1 MRVVRFYVSKP
12 ASFSSSSSFLRRT
25 STASSRTGP
34 PQLAGLPRIRV
45 FPAGPQPWAPDVEH
59 MAEKCQVGCQRKCQY
74 RCHKACQIGC
84 QNRCQIECQNRL
96 SDRMPDQN
104 LRRLYHIYFQVI
116 CQKLWQMSARV
127 GVTRNKVIV
136 YVIFRCLWLSPVPP
150 WFSSFFHGVP
160 NARWFRSIFHGFI
173 VFLHEQV
180 VPLFSLVF
188 PWFILGSRWLWA
200 IWPWF
205 SSKIR
210 WFSLSMVFIDVPWFL
225 VGVSML
231 LIDCSMVFIG
241 LFVASSNVFYGFHW
255 FLWWFSSTSRWL
267 RVHLGLV

>member
-96 SDRMPDQN
+96 SDRTPDQN

-116 CQKLWQMSARV
+116 CQKLWQISVRV

-173 VFLHEQV
+173 VFFTWTGCSIVFIGFSMVHVGFSMALSNLTV
-180 VPLFSLVF
+180 VFIENSMVLIVHGFHRCSMVF
-188 PWFILGSRWLWA
+188 GRCFHAFNRLLDGFHRFVCGFIQCFL
-200 IWPWF
+200 WF
-205 SSKIR
+205 SSV
-210 WFSLSMVFIDVPWFL
+210 SLMVFIDV
-225 VGVSML
+225 SM
-231 LIDCSMVFIG
+231 
-241 LFVASSNVFYGFHW
+241 A
-255 FLWWFSSTSRWL
+255 
-267 RVHLGLV
+267 

>member
-96 SDRMPDQN
+96 SDRTPDQN

-116 CQKLWQMSARV
+116 CQKLWQISVRV

-173 VFLHEQV
+173 VFFYMNRLFHCFHWFFHGSYWVLDGFEQ
-180 VPLFSLVF
+180 FDRGF
-188 PWFILGSRWLWA
+188 HRKFDGSHC
-200 IWPWF
+200 PWF
-205 SSKIR
+205 SSMFHGF
-210 WFSLSMVFIDVPWFL
+210 WSVFPCF
-225 VGVSML
+225 
-231 LIDCSMVFIG
+231 
-241 LFVASSNVFYGFHW
+241 
-255 FLWWFSSTSRWL
+255 
-267 RVHLGLV
+267 